1 MIRKPFILKIFEAT
15 DMQRWNDKIR
25 PVELRELDKQAHK
38 MIIAYLLG
46 KFEDEKNSKDFN
58 WIAIIEGGIFEFL
71 QRLIVTDLKPQLFH
85 KIKED
90 PEKYKQL
97 NDWVCKQI
105 EPIISPLGNNFY
117 KKFQDYL
124 SDPSEN
130 LNKRILSAAH
140 FYATKWEFDIIARAN
155 PNGYEIAE
163 IKSNL
168 QAKQEEYYDLEGL
181 QKLALYSDLRNFVDL
196 CGELRFQV
204 RWSHLHRIH
213 ETSVLGHMLIVATL
227 SYLFSLEINACRKRC
242 FNNYFTGLFHDLPEV
257 LTRDINDPLK
267 KSVRGLT
274 PLIKEYEK
282 EEMKERLCKLIPKK
296 WHSEIGMFTKNEFKS
311 IVTKNGKTEKKSS
324 DEITKSF
331 NDDKYNPRDGEIVEA
346 TDHLAAFIETYLELR
361 TGTRCEALEK
371 AQSSLK
377 EKYKGKTISGIK
389 FGDIYADFD

>member
-1 MIRKPFILKIFEAT
+1 
-15 DMQRWNDKIR
+15 MQRWNDKIR

-46 KFEDEKNSKDFN
+46 KFEEEKNSKDFN

-85 KIKED
+85 KIKEK
-90 PEKYKQL
+90 PENYKRL

-105 EPIISPLGNNFY
+105 KPTIQASLGNAFY
-117 KKFQDYL
+117 KKFQDYI
-124 SDPSEN
+124 SDPNEN

-168 QAKQEEYYDLEGL
+168 QAKQERYYDLEGL
-181 QKLALYSDLRNFVDL
+181 QKLVLLSGLKNFIDL

-227 SYLFSLEINACRKRC
+227 SYLFSLEIHACPKRC
-242 FNNYFTGLFHDLPEV
+242 VNNYFTGLFHDLPEV
-257 LTRDINDPLK
+257 LTRDVSDPVK
-267 KSVRGLT
+267 KSFIGLST
-274 PLIKEYEK
+274 LIKEYEK
-282 EEMKERLCKLIPKK
+282 KEMDERIYNLIPKE

-311 IVTKNGKTEKKSS
+311 FIVTKKGNREGKSS
-324 DEITKSF
+324 DEITTDY
-331 NDDKYNPRDGEIVEA
+331 NADEYNPRDGEIVEA

-361 TGTRCEALEK
+361 TATGNQA
-371 AQSSLK
+371 LK
-377 EKYKGKTISGIK
+377 EANSKLKKKYEGKTIAGIK
-389 FGDIYADFD
+389 FGDIYADFEL

>member
-1 MIRKPFILKIFEAT
+1 MIRKPFILKIFDAT
-15 DMQRWNDKIR
+15 DMHRWNDKIR

-46 KFEDEKNSKDFN
+46 KFEAEGNSKDFN

-85 KIKED
+85 KIKKD

-168 QAKQEEYYDLEGL
+168 QA
-181 QKLALYSDLRNFVDL
+181 
-196 CGELRFQV
+196 
-204 RWSHLHRIH
+204 
-213 ETSVLGHMLIVATL
+213 TMT
-227 SYLFSLEINACRKRC
+227 
-242 FNNYFTGLFHDLPEV
+242 
-257 LTRDINDPLK
+257 
-267 KSVRGLT
+267 
-274 PLIKEYEK
+274 
-282 EEMKERLCKLIPKK
+282 
-296 WHSEIGMFTKNEFKS
+296 
-311 IVTKNGKTEKKSS
+311 
-324 DEITKSF
+324 
-331 NDDKYNPRDGEIVEA
+331 
-346 TDHLAAFIETYLELR
+346 
-361 TGTRCEALEK
+361 
-371 AQSSLK
+371 
-377 EKYKGKTISGIK
+377 
-389 FGDIYADFD
+389 